1 MERHLKRLTAL
12 ICLWTPDGVLSSCN
26 DAYSDFLGVARTELI
41 GRRWIDLLP
50 GKHRETA
57 ADFIE
62 DFLANPR
69 PYRREQAV
77 RHASGELRL
86 IDWISQPIYD
96 GSGSLREVLSE
107 GRDIT
112 ELKRAE
118 EAARESERRYRRL
131 FDDAIEG
138 MVLAD
143 LRTGAIE
150 DCNHAFLRLTGYDRH
165 DLVGQPLPL
174 ASDGDAA
181 TAFPARLAAYR
192 ENGRTLPARLVAK
205 AGGIRDV
212 TMNGSIVQIDGREL
226 VHAFIQDV
234 TQQRL
239 AERFRDA
246 SLVLLRLLNEHDQTR
261 ELLRQLAELLHVWTG
276 CEAIAVRLREGEDF
290 PFFETRG
297 VTAEFVR
304 SERSLCRVDA
314 TGRPERDQEGHVV
327 LECLCGRVLTGTL
340 DASSTCVSPRG
351 SFWTNSLSALPPRLR
366 PERVRCLREGYESIA
381 LVPLRQGDDVLGML
395 HVGDRAPGRLND
407 ALIEFLENAAEQIAI
422 ALAQKAKLSSLEGG
436 LRQIAALLAEIG
448 VGPREP
454 QPSISPAL
462 RTALSSLSR
471 RETEVLRLLLMNRR
485 PTTIARELSR
495 SVHTVRNQLKAIF
508 RKLNVHS
515 QEELLSRLGPNPAVL
530 GSRTPDTHARRGR
543 RRHDR

>member
-1 MERHLKRLTAL
+1 MERHLESLTAL

-26 DAYSDFLGVARTELI
+26 DAYSEFLGAPPSDLI

-50 GKHRETA
+50 GKHRNTA
-57 ADFIE
+57 ADFLD

-77 RHASGELRL
+77 RHASGDLRW
-86 IDWISQPIYD
+86 IEWISQPIYD
-96 GSGSLREVLSE
+96 GSGTLREVLSE

-112 ELKRAE
+112 ERKHAE

-143 LRTGAIE
+143 LRTGVIE
-150 DCNHAFLRLTGYDRH
+150 ECNHAFLRLTGYGRDE
-165 DLVGQPLPL
+165 LIGQPLPMGG
-174 ASDGDAA
+174 DRDAA
-181 TAFPARLAAYR
+181 AAFPARLAEYR
-192 ENGRTLPARLVAK
+192 ENGRTLPARLLGK

-212 TMNGSIVQIDGREL
+212 TVKGSVVQLDGREM

-234 TQQRL
+234 TQEKV

-261 ELLRQLAELLHVWTG
+261 ELLRQLTELLHVWTG
-276 CEAIAVRLREGEDF
+276 CEAVAVRLREGEDF

-297 VTAEFVR
+297 FPPEFVR
-304 SERSLCRVDA
+304 AERSLCRFDSTLGHA
-314 TGRPERDQEGHVV
+314 ERGPEGQTV
-327 LECLCGRVLTGTL
+327 LECLCGLVVSG
-340 DASSTCVSPRG
+340 DVDPSSDRFSRRG
-351 SFWTNSLSALPPRLR
+351 SFWTNAMSAVTGNLR
-366 PERVRCLREGYESIA
+366 PERVRCLREGYESVA
-381 LVPLRQGDDVLGML
+381 LVALRQGDDVLGML
-395 HVGDRAPGRLND
+395 HVADRAAGRLND

-422 ALAQKAKLSSLEGG
+422 ALTQKAKLSSLEGG

-448 VGPREP
+448 VGPLESS
-454 QPSISPAL
+454 PSLPPAL

-530 GSRTPDTHARRGR
+530 GAPAPATRRRRG
-543 RRHDR
+543 